1 VYVISSDNFRQRI
14 LRAMPDNSDWEEE
27 CPMKSTNQEKIF
39 RADTEG
45 KKKLSKSDR
54 RKMTVTCIA
63 ITAIALILLGAGAA
77 WSLRSASGEEM
88 LSFEEM
94 QSSMKSQLQ
103 EEMQTAA
110 AYLEKLDGS
119 IAENQKKLEEVNLQL
134 TERQKSLLEVET
146 TQKKLEENA
155 SDISGEVSELEK
167 KTENQINTLQKD
179 MNSIHKDIQSTLEK
193 VTEMVRVMELEEQ
206 KNVTD
211 HAQTM
216 TEMNRMNESIR
227 QVNQMIGQ
235 VETDLDES
243 YHTLRDFLYE
253 VKSSEEKGRTEILSQ
268 LSGVE
273 KNLKLL
279 LEADMV
285 QITEAFSKLTTEFE
299 EQVAE
304 LARLLDSRFESLD
317 QNMDGL
323 NTSMGQLGE
332 NMSGL
337 DSNMGQLGENMNG
350 LNTSMGQL
358 GENMNGLD
366 SNMGQLGENMNGL
379 NTSMSQL
386 GENMSGLDSNMGQ
399 LGENMNGLNTSM
411 GQLGENMSGLDSNMG
426 QLGENMSGLNSNVGQ
441 LGENI
446 SSLKD
451 GLGNNMSDLSSS
463 LGSLDSKVSS
473 GVGSLQSQ
481 VNALNSAVLD
491 NFKQIQQTLTKQYSE
506 LSQNSGQNSDDLKS
520 YLQEL
525 NGALRQ
531 DLNQVF
537 TLVSNGKKGLASAL
551 LTKGVSVEEDAAF
564 AEIRDAILG
573 IEQEI
578 VLGVQELPGNVTY
591 HYHYHE
597 NASGENTHKES
608 SSVQGGCYTIPVAHV
623 HSEEAGC
630 YTEERY
636 HVHDE
641 DCPGYPVWVDWD
653 GEGYWGFIYE
663 CNNLP
668 LNESRIVMNC
678 SKEEGTVDEYL
689 PSCGLVDGQI
699 IGAEITYDHSAA
711 ASNVR
716 AVEESA
722 RRMSVQRAGVIV
734 SEDIAESDAGKI
746 PHAPAAIAEEMERL
760 RQAESEAEVM
770 EGTAAEGMEEEKTN
784 PSETEPETAA
794 VEDREEPAEG
804 ETITEETVTE
814 EKPTEE
820 TVTEENS
827 AKEAI
832 TEENS
837 AEETVME
844 ETATEA
850 AAAEEA
856 VMEEMSLGE
865 AAVEDAPVGEITAEE
880 VDTEE

>member
-1 VYVISSDNFRQRI
+1 MVRTRVYVISSDNFRQRI

-337 DSNMGQLGENMNG
+337 DSNMGQLGENM
-350 LNTSMGQL
+350 
-358 GENMNGLD
+358 
-366 SNMGQLGENMNGL
+366 
-379 NTSMSQL
+379 
-386 GENMSGLDSNMGQ
+386 
-399 LGENMNGLNTSM
+399 
-411 GQLGENMSGLDSNMG
+411 
-426 QLGENMSGLNSNVGQ
+426 SGLNSNVGQ

-699 IGAEITYDHSAA
+699 MGAEITYDHSAA

-716 AVEESA
+716 AMEESA

-814 EKPTEE
+814 EKPAEE

-832 TEENS
+832 AEENS

-850 AAAEEA
+850 AAAEEP

-865 AAVEDAPVGEITAEE
+865 TAVEDAPVGEITAEE